1 MNRNSDLD
9 VLVVM
14 PDGSHRRKTAQLL
27 YRQIAGLGIPFDVV
41 VATPADLQQFGTN
54 KGLIYETILREG
66 VEVYTNEAKPVLGN
80 EEIDERAWGR
90 AAVQSLAKYWD
101 TPEEDEAWAYL

>member
-1 MNRNSDLD
+1 MKKNENKIAYLVNAIVTLVHPLRIILFGSAARDEMSIDSDLD

-27 YRQIAGLGIPFDVV
+27 YRQIAGLGIPFDVL
-41 VATPADLQQFGTN
+41 VATPTDLQQFGTN

-66 VEVYTNEAKPVLGN
+66 VEVY
-80 EEIDERAWGR
+80 
-90 AAVQSLAKYWD
+90 AA
-101 TPEEDEAWAYL
+101 